1 MSQLTT
7 AVSLKRHP
15 TYGRVAIIPTAAY
28 AVSSTPVISVTMKG
42 SDWFDAFNLLLT
54 VTTLSGSSNTV
65 DVYIQGLAPDGS
77 TWYDVGKMTQKTA
90 VGTYFY
96 SFRPAG
102 AWDFTVTTG
111 TATEGQTNTVNMPPQ
126 MRIYV
131 TIGGTST
138 ITFQVDMEFFK
149 RGA

>member
-28 AVSSTPVISVTMKG
+28 TVASTPVISSTLKG
-42 SDWFDAFNLLLT
+42 SDWFDTFNLLLT

-65 DVYIQGLAPDGS
+65 DLYIQGLAADGT

-90 VGTYFY
+90 AGTYFY
-96 SFRPAG
+96 SYRPAG
-102 AWDFTVTTG
+102 VWEFTVTD
-111 TATEGQTNTVNMPPQ
+111 ASASEGQTNTINMPSQ
-126 MRIYV
+126 MRIKV
-131 TIGGTST
+131 ALGGTST